1 MQIINNDKLDFIKM
15 FKIVLNIKERA
26 SYIPRDSILIRFF
39 ITVTKHLTKQLNG
52 GKIYW
57 DSQFQRFQS
66 IVAWIHC
73 FSLWQGRNVAEVH
86 DGGTLLTSWQP
97 GSRESQKESRDKIY
111 PSKACP

>member
-66 IVAWIHC
+66 IVAKAPCVWAKCHC
-73 FSLWQGRNVAEVH
+73 GRCRKQKRFFTSYGWEPGRGKGTMYNLQGY
-86 DGGTLLTSWQP
+86 S
-97 GSRESQKESRDKIY
+97 
-111 PSKACP
+111 SK